1 MCILKLLCYLILL
14 MLEWLRSTA
23 QVKAHDIE
31 YVEQGKDSS
40 IASKNAKLYSHYGIS
55 VSIFQEDSN

>member
-1 MCILKLLCYLILL
+1 